1 MNYDVMWLVTSY
13 VDRQTSQTCPTVRK
27 GTWWKHFVISKEK
40 ERRVRAIG

>member
-1 MNYDVMWLVTSY
+1 MNYEVMWLVTSY
-13 VDRQTSQTCPTVRK
+13 VDRQTCPTVRE